1 MLLLLLSF
9 HAHCISSFQRDSALW
24 RRSANVSAWSSSNGS
39 GGGEWKEAFNWL
51 SSSARRLKEEK
62 GSAAAE
68 QNGFY
73 IITLN
78 DSRLFPLIFF
88 FFFFLN
94 DSGNGVHREILD
106 HFAPWIAWCYRR
118 APLIPCSSRDFLIYY
133 THTHPMTLFVA
144 DHRPIISSE
153 QGALLLCLM
162 CVRCTLRRP
171 HLASMQRRPFYIS
184 IIYCSP
190 STTFCCNTARTWDDD
205 EYQPDTAAAAAGA
218 FLSFFSFHPP
228 FFFFLK
234 SCLRLRSIRLC
245 NYSMDRFNTNICYK

>member
-1 MLLLLLSF
+1 MIPAYSLLY
-9 HAHCISSFQRDSALW
+9 
-24 RRSANVSAWSSSNGS
+24 SSS
-39 GGGEWKEAFNWL
+39 
-51 SSSARRLKEEK
+51 SSSWMIQATVDAKRKEIELLKLQTALVLV
-62 GSAAAE
+62 G
-68 QNGFY
+68 
-73 IITLN
+73 
-78 DSRLFPLIFF
+78 D
-88 FFFFLN
+88 
-94 DSGNGVHREILD
+94 GVHREILD

-228 FFFFLK
+228 FFFFFKELFTFK
-234 SCLRLRSIRLC
+234 VNKVMQLFDGSL
-245 NYSMDRFNTNICYK
+245 